1 MIIKRKVFS
10 GYSES
15 NLSNGVNYHSA
26 NIITDYI
33 LDPTDKSIVYIE
45 NSPLYKLNSVKRNS
59 SRIKNV
65 IHPIKYL
72 LNREKHDN
80 KKI

>member
-1 MIIKRKVFS
+1 MIIKRKGFS

-33 LDPTDKSIVYIE
+33 LDPADKSIVYIE
-45 NSPLYKLNSVKRNS
+45 NSPLYKLNSVKRKS
-59 SRIKNV
+59 SRVKNILNFFKNIKN
-65 IHPIKYL
+65 
-72 LNREKHDN
+72 NN
-80 KKI
+80 